1 MSQKRLMYLMGTGCI
16 LLALF
21 GSGLLQHLV
30 GSGSGSAVVVDVFG
44 LACGGVALFFI
55 LRGRSLSVA
64 SAAVAEPKRSKANR
78 LYTILG
84 AALAVLL
91 TLAILYLTGSH

>member
-1 MSQKRLMYLMGTGCI
+1 MSQTRLMYLLGTSCI

-21 GSGLLQHLV
+21 GGGQLERLV
-30 GSGSGSAVVVDVFG
+30 GGGSDSAVVVDVFG
-44 LACGGVALFFI
+44 LACGGAALFFI
-55 LRGRSLSVA
+55 LRGRSLSIRSVT
-64 SAAVAEPKRSKANR
+64 VAEPKRSKPIR

-84 AALAVLL
+84 AALAVPL

>member
-1 MSQKRLMYLMGTGCI
+1 MYLLGTSCI

-21 GSGLLQHLV
+21 GGGQLERLV
-30 GSGSGSAVVVDVFG
+30 GGGSDSAVVVDVFG

-91 TLAILYLTGSH
+91 TVAVLYLTGSH